1 MAFTCC
7 LDEDAKAQL
16 RVSKAIE
23 RELEQW
29 KRDSS
34 REFKLLL
41 LGMTV
46 PPMIHRCGRYAGL
59 GIFESPGDCR
69 DSVCTSP
76 GGGHVSGW
84 GRLPA
89 LC

>member
-29 KRDSS
+29 KRDAN

-41 LGMTV
+41 LGTTV
-46 PPMIHRCGRYAGL
+46 FL
-59 GIFESPGDCR
+59 DE
-69 DSVCTSP
+69 TQ
-76 GGGHVSGW
+76 
-84 GRLPA
+84 
-89 LC
+89 LCVRVVK

>member
-23 RELEQW
+23 RELDQW

-41 LGMTV
+41 LGMAIR
-46 PPMIHRCGRYAGL
+46 PMIHRCGR
-59 GIFESPGDCR
+59 
-69 DSVCTSP
+69 CT
-76 GGGHVSGW
+76 GW
-84 GRLPA
+84 EILRGPVTLEALFVRVGRWPCFWVGPFA
-89 LC
+89 

>member
-1 MAFTCC
+1 MHVDAGRWSLLDCQFVWGEPYAFWYPERAVLCVERVMAFTCC

-29 KRDSS
+29 KRDAN

-41 LGMTV
+41 LGTT
-46 PPMIHRCGRYAGL
+46 ASL
-59 GIFESPGDCR
+59 
-69 DSVCTSP
+69 
-76 GGGHVSGW
+76 
-84 GRLPA
+84 
-89 LC
+89 